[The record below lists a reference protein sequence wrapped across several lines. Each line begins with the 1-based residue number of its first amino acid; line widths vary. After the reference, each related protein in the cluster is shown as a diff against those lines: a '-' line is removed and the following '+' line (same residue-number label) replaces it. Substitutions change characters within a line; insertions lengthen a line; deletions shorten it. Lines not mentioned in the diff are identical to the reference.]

1 MSSVLITLNVAN
13 IAIYLDCS
21 LSLFDFVVFASFI
34 FFGLGILFYLRG
46 DKIQKIITEKS
57 QTVDVRSASIIDLVY
72 TFILFVF
79 KEWSNIPMSTT
90 WIFLGLLGGRELAML
105 LSKSTDADKTLLG
118 TVKMIFKDL
127 GYATLGLIISVML
140 AIAVNENIQQELV
153 VYFGL

>member
-1 MSSVLITLNVAN
+1 
-13 IAIYLDCS
+13 
-21 LSLFDFVVFASFI
+21 
-34 FFGLGILFYLRG
+34 
-46 DKIQKIITEKS
+46 
-57 QTVDVRSASIIDLVY
+57 
-72 TFILFVF
+72 
-79 KEWSNIPMSTT
+79 MSTT

-153 VYFGL
+153 VYFGW